1 MRRSMIM
8 TLSAVLLCAC
18 SAETKEPEPV
28 TVAMVGDSI
37 FCGTWAPNGENE
49 TIEACLQEFLPE
61 DYTVYNFGVSGCTLQ
76 DEADQPYTAEPAY
89 RESLASEADYY
100 IIMLGTNDAKKY
112 NWDPERYAADYRM
125 FVKEY
130 IDRSGTGHVYAV
142 IPPRAFKDPV
152 TNEYNFSI
160 MPGVIDQLPQII
172 TEAAEELGVQV
183 IDLYTLTQDH
193 PEWYWDGIHPNAEG
207 NKAIAE
213 EIYNTVF
220 IRK

>member
-8 TLSAVLLCAC
+8 TLAAVLLCAC

-37 FCGTWAPNGENE
+37 FYGTWAPNGENE
-49 TIEACLQEFLPE
+49 TIEAYLQESLPE
-61 DYTVYNFGVSGCTLQ
+61 GSTVYNFGVSGCTLQ

-89 RESLASEADYY
+89 RESLVSEADYY

-112 NWDPERYAADYRM
+112 NWDPERYAADYRT
-125 FVKEY
+125 FVQEY
-130 IDRSGTGHVYAV
+130 IDRSGTGRVYAV

-152 TNEYNFSI
+152 THEYNFSI

-172 TEAAEELGVQV
+172 TDAAEELGIGV
-183 IDLYTLTQDH
+183 IDLYTLTKDH
-193 PEWYWDGIHPNAEG
+193 PEWYWDGIHPNTDG

-213 EIYNTVF
+213 EIYRTVF
-220 IRK
+220 NQK